1 MFKIIFF
8 LMNALDGSRLLNLVN
23 SKWGGALC
31 AIVLGVLLSC
41 ALAPF
46 EIWPTAILA
55 YSFLMMLLSV
65 AKSKK
70 KVFFTTLLFYASY
83 ATVSLTWLN
92 FVMEGFGELPSVL
105 SNFVIVLFS
114 FLYIALPYAILN
126 TLAFYLSKG
135 KTAVF
140 LISFM
145 PVAFILSDF
154 FTGWFLTGFPCN

>member
-70 KVFFTTLLFYASY
+70 KVFLLHC
-83 ATVSLTWLN
+83 
-92 FVMEGFGELPSVL
+92 
-105 SNFVIVLFS
+105 
-114 FLYIALPYAILN
+114 
-126 TLAFYLSKG
+126 
-135 KTAVF
+135 
-140 LISFM
+140 SFM
-145 PVAFILSDF
+145 PHMQQFLLHGLTLSWKALESYLLSSLIL
-154 FTGWFLTGFPCN
+154 

>member
-65 AKSKK
+65 AKCGTWRGIAFFLPKK
-70 KVFFTTLLFYASY
+70 QQPDGQSRA
-83 ATVSLTWLN
+83 ATEHPAHAPTRQTRRH
-92 FVMEGFGELPSVL
+92 PRRRC
-105 SNFVIVLFS
+105 
-114 FLYIALPYAILN
+114 
-126 TLAFYLSKG
+126 LAAG
-135 KTAVF
+135 
-140 LISFM
+140 
-145 PVAFILSDF
+145 
-154 FTGWFLTGFPCN
+154 

>member
-126 TLAFYLSKG
+126 TLAFTSQKVKLQ
-135 KTAVF
+135 
-140 LISFM
+140 SF
-145 PVAFILSDF
+145 
-154 FTGWFLTGFPCN
+154 